1 MMSRII
7 YIAGYI
13 LVFCLVTV
21 NSYAWNAAG
30 HKVVAQIAYD
40 NLSPKAKAMCYKYL
54 RSRTHNTP
62 NSSFVSSSTWMDEI
76 RWREVYW
83 YDVMHYIDI
92 PFSSDGTHLPPV
104 ESTNAIRTI
113 KQATAVLS
121 SKKTNPADKKLALR
135 MLIHI
140 TGDIHQPLHAITRVS
155 AQHPKGDL
163 GGNLFVLGKNPV
175 GSNLHQY
182 WDNGGGFFLGQFDEA
197 RIKNTAQQLEQKI
210 PCSMIGTELKPAKWA
225 KMSHKLAIKNVY
237 QMNPNETPS
246 DKYQENAQ
254 LLVQKQV
261 VYAGCRL
268 ATLLNKIAQG

>member
-1 MMSRII
+1 MSRII
-7 YIAGYI
+7 YA
-13 LVFCLVTV
+13 LVFCLGAL

-40 NLSPKAKAMCYKYL
+40 NLSPKAKDMCYKYL

-62 NSSFVSSSTWMDEI
+62 NSSFVSASTWMDEI
-76 RWREVYW
+76 RFREVYW

-92 PFSSDGTHLPPV
+92 PFSSDGTHVPPI
-104 ESTNAIRTI
+104 EKTNAIKTI

-121 SKKTNPADKKLALR
+121 SKKTKVADKRLALR

-140 TGDIHQPLHAITRVS
+140 TGDIHQPLHATTRVS

-163 GGNLFVLGKNPV
+163 GGNLFLLGKNPV

-182 WDNGGGFFLGQFDEA
+182 WDNGAGFFLGQYNET
-197 RIKNTAQQLEQKI
+197 RVKNTAEQLEHKL
-210 PCSMIGTELKPAKWA
+210 PCSTINAQTRPAQWA
-225 KMSHKLAIKNVY
+225 KMSHKLALKNVY
-237 QMNPNETPS
+237 QMNPNETP
-246 DKYQENAQ
+246 DKKYQENAQ
-254 LLVQKQV
+254 LLVQKQA

-268 ATLLNKIAQG
+268 AALLNKIAQA

>member
-1 MMSRII
+1 MSRII
-7 YIAGYI
+7 YV
-13 LVFCLVTV
+13 LVLCFGAL

-40 NLSPKAKAMCYKYL
+40 NLSPKAKDMCYKYL

-62 NSSFVSSSTWMDEI
+62 NSSFVSASTWMDEI

-92 PFSSDGTHLPPV
+92 PYSSDGTRLPPV
-104 ESTNAIRTI
+104 ESTNAIKAI
-113 KQATAVLS
+113 KQASFVLT
-121 SKKTNPADKKLALR
+121 SKKTNPSDKKLALR

-155 AQHPKGDL
+155 EQHPKGDL
-163 GGNLFVLGKNPV
+163 GGNLFLLGKNPV

-182 WDNGGGFFLGQFDEA
+182 WDNGAGFFLGQFNETQ
-197 RIKNTAQQLEQKI
+197 IKNTAQYLEQKM

-237 QMNPNETPS
+237 QTNYNETPS

-261 VYAGCRL
+261 TYAGCRL
-268 ATLLNKIAQG
+268 AALLNKIAQG

>member
-1 MMSRII
+1 MSRII
-7 YIAGYI
+7 CI
-13 LVFCLVTV
+13 LVCCLVTLS
-21 NSYAWNAAG
+21 SYAWNAAG

-40 NLSPKAKAMCYKYL
+40 NLSPSARTMCYKYL
-54 RSRTHNTP
+54 RSRSQNTP

-92 PFSSDGTHLPPV
+92 PFSSDGTHLPPI
-104 ESTNAIRTI
+104 ESTNAVKTI
-113 KQATAVLS
+113 KQATSVLS
-121 SKKTNPADKKLALR
+121 SKKTSPSDKKLALR

-163 GGNLFVLGKNPV
+163 GGNLFLLGKNPV
-175 GSNLHQY
+175 GNNLHQY
-182 WDNGGGFFLGQFDEA
+182 WDNGAGFFLGQFDEA
-197 RIKNTAQQLEQKI
+197 RVKNTALQLEQKM
-210 PCSMIGTELKPAKWA
+210 PCSMIGAEIKPAKWA

-237 QMNPNETPS
+237 QLNPNETPS

-254 LLVQKQV
+254 QLIQKQAT
-261 VYAGCRL
+261 YAGCRL
-268 ATLLNKIAQG
+268 AALLNKIAQS

>member
-1 MMSRII
+1 MSRII
-7 YIAGYI
+7 YA

-40 NLSPKAKAMCYKYL
+40 NLSPKARAMCYKYL
-54 RSRTHNTP
+54 RSRPHNTP

-92 PFSSDGTHLPPV
+92 PFSIDGTHLPPV
-104 ESTNAIRTI
+104 ENTNATRAI
-113 KQATAVLS
+113 KQAIAVLS

-163 GGNLFVLGKNPV
+163 GGNLFFLGKNPV

-182 WDNGGGFFLGQFDEA
+182 WDNGAGFFLGQFDET
-197 RIKNTAQQLEQKI
+197 RIKNTAQQLEQKMS
-210 PCSMIGTELKPAKWA
+210 CSMIGTEIKPMKWA

-246 DKYQENAQ
+246 DKYQDNAQ
-254 LLVQKQV
+254 QLVQKQAT
-261 VYAGCRL
+261 YAGCRL
-268 ATLLNKIAQG
+268 AALLNKIAQS